1 MSLTSIPVE
10 RLATL
15 MPMHLLFDMSGD
27 IRSCGPTLRKLIG
40 RATNIATPFEL
51 RRAPPDAQLLA
62 SLGQAA
68 QTGRR
73 VFLGLRGSDL
83 PPLRGEATSLPG
95 GDILLNLGLGIGV
108 IEAIAAYALTDA
120 DFAANDLA
128 IEILYLHKSNQA
140 IRAELGRH
148 SKRLEEARE
157 AAEQQ
162 AFTDPLTG
170 LFNRRGFELAFS
182 LAVDSRNAPPD
193 RAQEFAVMQLDLDWF
208 KDVND
213 SFGHA
218 AGDAVLRRVAEVLRQ
233 ETRADDTIA
242 RIGGDEFLILLP
254 GLQSPSAL
262 EQLGRRIIA
271 AIQQPVWHDRHL
283 CRVSAS
289 IGAILS
295 DSYGRISAEQILS
308 DADEAL
314 YTAKHDGRGCLR
326 LHDRSAKQENVISAE
341 ALR

>member
-1 MSLTSIPVE
+1 MTSTSIPVE

-15 MPMHLLFDMSGD
+15 MPMHLLVDMSGD
-27 IRSCGPTLRKLIG
+27 IRSCGPTLRKMIG
-40 RATNIATPFEL
+40 RATNIATAFEL
-51 RRAPPDAQLLA
+51 RRAPPDTPLLVA
-62 SLGQAA
+62 LSQAA
-68 QTGRR
+68 QSGRR
-73 VFLGLRGSDL
+73 VFLGLRGSNL
-83 PPLRGEATSLPG
+83 PPLRGEATWLPG

-108 IEAIAAYALTDA
+108 IEAIAAYGLTDA

-128 IEILYLHKSNQA
+128 IEILYLQKSNQA
-140 IRAELGRH
+140 IRLELGRH
-148 SKRLEEARE
+148 TKRLEEARE

-162 AFTDPLTG
+162 AFTDSLTG

-242 RIGGDEFLILLP
+242 RIGGDEFLILLQ
-254 GLQSPSAL
+254 GLQSRTAL

-271 AIQQPVWHDRHL
+271 AIQQPVWYERHL

-289 IGAILS
+289 IGAVLS
-295 DSYGRISAEQILS
+295 DSYGDITAEQILS

-314 YTAKHDGRGCLR
+314 YAAKHDGRGCLR
-326 LHDRSAKQENVISAE
+326 LHDRAVNRETTLPAGT
-341 ALR
+341 RC